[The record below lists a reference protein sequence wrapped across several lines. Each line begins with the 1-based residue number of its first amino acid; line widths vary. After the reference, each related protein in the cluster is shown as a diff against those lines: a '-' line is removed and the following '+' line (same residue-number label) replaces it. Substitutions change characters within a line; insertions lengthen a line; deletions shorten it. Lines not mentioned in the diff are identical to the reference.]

1 MNGNRKLDEREMKIL
16 SQAMAVSLFAGIVY
30 EIIVIICKLVK
41 KGSIKFVITEIS
53 ILGVMLFG
61 AISFYIVTSEYVD
74 KSGWSKEYKRSKR
87 FLLDERQKKHITESL
102 ASGAFFGYFYT
113 LFVIIFKFI
122 RDKGFKNTYLEIGL
136 IFIMLIVLDLYHMKA
151 KEFNLPK
158 TVTGKILSTG
168 SSAEEKIIR
177 YKNYLLD
184 SLIISIIF
192 IPIDIIAKR
201 RLLPISSE
209 LLYYSASFLFRLIL
223 FFIIN
228 LIKGEYSIKCYNKY
242 YSHLLDEEERN

>member
-16 SQAMAVSLFAGIVY
+16 SQGMAASVVVGMIY
-30 EIIVIICKLVK
+30 EIMLIIYKLMTTPSTK
-41 KGSIKFVITEIS
+41 AAITEIS
-53 ILGVMLFG
+53 ILGVMVIGTL
-61 AISFYIVTSEYVD
+61 SYYIVTSEYVD
-74 KSGWSKEYKRSKR
+74 KSGWSKEYKKTRR
-87 FLLDERQKKHITESL
+87 FILDERQRKHISESL
-102 ASGAFFGYFYT
+102 AAGAFFGYFYT

-136 IFIMLIVLDLYHMKA
+136 IFIMLIVLELYHMKA